1 MEVEVGDAP
10 ARGPADAPVTVIE
23 FSDFRCRYC
32 ARIQPTLTRLLERH
46 PEDVRLVYVHYPVV
60 SPDSGR
66 AAIAAVAAGWQGR
79 FWEMHDALF
88 ALQGQ
93 PLTEDAVLAI
103 ATDLGMDTD
112 RYRQDLVSPDAI
124 SRVEADTRAARNLG
138 IRGTPSFLING
149 RLLRGAHP
157 YQTFDDA
164 IQTEL
169 RNKRKKGDVP
179 ASSTFHATEE
189 PPPTN

>member
-10 ARGPADAPVTVIE
+10 FRGLADAPVTVIE
-23 FSDFRCRYC
+23 FSDFRCPHC
-32 ARIQPTLTRLLERH
+32 ARVQPTLTRLLERY
-46 PEDVRLVYVHYPVV
+46 PEDVRLVFVHYPVV

-66 AAIAAVAAGWQGR
+66 AAIAAVAADWQGR

-93 PLTEDAVLAI
+93 PLTEEAVLAV
-103 ATDLGMDTD
+103 ASDLGMDAD
-112 RYRQDLVSPDAI
+112 RYRQDLFSPDARARI
-124 SRVEADTRAARNLG
+124 EADTRAARDLG

-157 YQTFDDA
+157 FESFDDA
-164 IQTEL
+164 IQLEL
-169 RNKRKKGDVP
+169 REKARNRNVP
-179 ASSTFHATEE
+179 
-189 PPPTN
+189 